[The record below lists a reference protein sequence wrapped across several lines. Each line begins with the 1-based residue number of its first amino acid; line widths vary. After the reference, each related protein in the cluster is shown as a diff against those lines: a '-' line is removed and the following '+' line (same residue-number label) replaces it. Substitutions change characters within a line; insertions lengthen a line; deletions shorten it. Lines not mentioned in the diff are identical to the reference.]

1 MPLYTCKWLTS
12 DGTENTEVFEA
23 ASLDAAA
30 EQLRARRVMVL
41 SISEVVPERPGGGRM
56 AAFGYVGSGDIVVL
70 FRQLAVLIKAGVTVV
85 GALQVLEEQCA
96 KRRLRSILG
105 TVRMDVETG
114 RSFADALRRY
124 PGVFSSVVV
133 GMIEAGE
140 VGGILD
146 VVLERIATMLEKRA
160 AFRSRL
166 FTSLTYPAILF
177 IAGGGALVFLATKVI
192 PNLEPFIRARTGK
205 LEWNTELL
213 FNGSRWLSTHLGH
226 LLVVSLAL
234 AGVILIFSRSN
245 VGRLQVDR
253 LRLSLPVIGSIFLYS
268 SMVQFSRNLASLVS
282 SGVPL
287 LLALRTVRG
296 TIGNEAVARVVDE
309 MHDRVIEGHS
319 LSEPLRKS
327 RLFPPMVAGMVAVG
341 EETGGIDHSLE
352 LVSDI
357 FEQLLDTRIKR
368 VNVMI
373 EPLMTIVA
381 VVIVGFV
388 GWSLLGGILSTYKL
402 YY

>member
-381 VVIVGFV
+381 VVVVGFV

>member
-1 MPLYTCKWLTS
+1 MPLYTYKWLTS
-12 DGTENTEVFEA
+12 DGAENTEVFEA

-41 SISEVVPERPGGGRM
+41 SINEVVPERPGGGRM

-105 TVRMDVETG
+105 TVRLDVETG

-381 VVIVGFV
+381 AVVVGFV

>member
-1 MPLYTCKWLTS
+1 MPLYTYKWLTS
-12 DGTENTEVFEA
+12 DGAENTEVFEA

-41 SISEVVPERPGGGRM
+41 SINEVVPERPGGGRM

-105 TVRMDVETG
+105 TVRLDVETG

>member
-177 IAGGGALVFLATKVI
+177 FAGGGALIFLATKVI

>member
-1 MPLYTCKWLTS
+1 MPLYTYKWLTS
-12 DGTENTEVFEA
+12 DGAENTEVFEA

-41 SISEVVPERPGGGRM
+41 SINEVVPERPGGGRM
-56 AAFGYVGSGDIVVL
+56 AAFGYVGSGEIVVL

-105 TVRMDVETG
+105 TVRLDVETG

>member
-12 DGTENTEVFEA
+12 DGAENTEVFEA

-105 TVRMDVETG
+105 TVRLDVETG

>member
-1 MPLYTCKWLTS
+1 MPLYTYKWLTS

-105 TVRMDVETG
+105 TVRLDVETG

-381 VVIVGFV
+381 AVVVGFV